1 MTEPALTE
9 LKNLNELTEATEAS
23 VLSTPAKRPQ
33 RTQRPQT
40 AAKPAAPS
48 VHRRALLTWIAV
60 YPTITLIQSL
70 LGTHVAG
77 YPLPVR
83 TLLVTALVAPL
94 VVYLVLPTVMKAH
107 TRVVRGVAARRI
119 SG

>member
-1 MTEPALTE
+1 MTQMAMTEMAVSELTMSE
-9 LKNLNELTEATEAS
+9 LTGLTEA
-23 VLSTPAKRPQ
+23 PAP
-33 RTQRPQT
+33 T
-40 AAKPAAPS
+40 AAKPTAPS
-48 VHRRALLTWIAV
+48 IHRRVILTWIAV
-60 YPTITLIQSL
+60 YPTITIIQSL

-107 TRVVRGVAARRI
+107 TGLLRRLAGRRI

>member
-1 MTEPALTE
+1 MTQMAMTQMAMS
-9 LKNLNELTEATEAS
+9 ELTGPAEAPAS
-23 VLSTPAKRPQ
+23 TMKTMATVATTATP
-33 RTQRPQT
+33 T

-48 VHRRALLTWIAV
+48 IHRRVLLTWIAV
-60 YPTITLIQSL
+60 YPTITIIQSL

-107 TRVVRGVAARRI
+107 TGLLRRLAGRRI

>member
-1 MTEPALTE
+1 MTEMTMDKLTE
-9 LKNLNELTEATEAS
+9 LAAPAEAKAPS
-23 VLSTPAKRPQ
+23 VAAQTSNAAARTPNA
-33 RTQRPQT
+33 

-48 VHRRALLTWIAV
+48 VHRRALLTWMAV
-60 YPTITLIQSL
+60 YPTITLVQTL
-70 LGTHVAG
+70 LGTHVAA

-83 TLLVTALVAPL
+83 TLVVTALVAPL

-107 TRVVRGVAARRI
+107 AGLLRRLAGRRI